1 MSQGLIYTLLAL
13 ALVLQFV
20 GASALRVFFGRLS
33 EWQVVLLATVVFG
46 VAIAS
51 VLVLA
56 RSNADSLRVGNLTLL
71 LPVTAPQDV
80 EVPLPTDL
88 GASPTRP
95 PLPTVRT
102 TRTPTATVTATIT
115 LTDTGAL
122 TNTTTLT
129 PTLALTSTEAPSA
142 TLSATSTVTPT
153 MSATPPVTPT
163 LTLTATLT
171 PTAELANTPTVAP
184 PPPPPTPRTYTVQAG
199 DTLRGIAAQF
209 NVSVPDLLRANNLTP
224 AQADS
229 LRPGQVLTIP

>member
-1 MSQGLIYTLLAL
+1 MSQALIYTLLAL
-13 ALVLQFV
+13 ALVLPFV
-20 GASALRVFFGRLS
+20 GASVLRVFFARLS
-33 EWQVVLLATVVFG
+33 EWQVVLATTVVFG

-56 RSNADSLRVGNLTLL
+56 RSNADSLRIGNLTLL

-88 GASPTRP
+88 GVSPTRP
-95 PLPTVRT
+95 PLPTART
-102 TRTPTATVTATIT
+102 TRTPTAAVTATIT
-115 LTDTGAL
+115 LT
-122 TNTTTLT
+122 NTTALT
-129 PTLALTSTEAPSA
+129 PTVALTSTETAPAA
-142 TLSATSTVTPT
+142 TLAATPT
-153 MSATPPVTPT
+153 ITPTTPATLTVVPPT

-171 PTAELANTPTVAP
+171 PTAVLADTPTAAP
-184 PPPPPTPRTYTVQAG
+184 PPPPPTPRTYTVQPG

-209 NVSVPDLLRANNLTP
+209 NVSVADLLRVNNLTA